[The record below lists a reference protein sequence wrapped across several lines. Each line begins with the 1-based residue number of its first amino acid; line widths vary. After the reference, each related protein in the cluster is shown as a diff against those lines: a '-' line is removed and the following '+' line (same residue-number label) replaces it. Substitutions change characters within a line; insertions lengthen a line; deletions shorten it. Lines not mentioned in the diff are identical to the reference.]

1 MNAIRKLNPT
11 AGANFVEVDVPDL
24 TPNSVLVEVLS
35 TSVCGTDVHIFDWDE
50 WASSRL
56 NLPLT
61 IGHELSGKV
70 IEVGSNVE
78 SINRGDFISAESHIT
93 CGSCLQCN
101 KGLSHLCNV
110 VKLRGVDFDGC
121 FADFAL
127 IDKSSIW
134 VNDSNISPEIASIQE
149 PFGNALHS
157 LTYTDVKDET
167 VLILGC
173 GPIGLCAI
181 ALCRLFGAE
190 QIFAVDISEYRLDL
204 ASKMGATEIINATSD
219 NYHQGIMDMTN
230 GLGVGILLELSGS
243 PIALSEGLKLV
254 RSGGYVS
261 LLGLPSKNVSIDVSN
276 NIILKGL
283 TVQGIFGRI
292 IPKTWEET
300 SKLLTSNKLNLS
312 DLITH
317 QFKLKDFDSAFN
329 LMKTGMCGKIV
340 MIP

>member
-1 MNAIRKLNPT
+1 MNAICKLNP
-11 AGANFVEVDVPDL
+11 ALGAELIDVDTPNL
-24 TPNSVLVEVLS
+24 TPNSVLVEVLF
-35 TSVCGTDVHIFDWDE
+35 TSICGTDIHIFDWDQ
-50 WASSRL
+50 WASSRM
-56 NLPLT
+56 NLPLI

-70 IEVGSNVE
+70 IEIGSNVK
-78 SINRGDFISAESHIT
+78 SVNCGDFISAESHVT
-93 CGSCLQCN
+93 CGSCLQCST
-101 KGLSHLCNV
+101 GLSHLCNV

-121 FADFAL
+121 FADFAM
-127 IDKSSIW
+127 IDESSIW
-134 VNDSNISPEIASIQE
+134 VNDSCISPEIASIQE

-157 LTYTDVKDET
+157 LTYTNVKDEK
-167 VLILGC
+167 VIVLGC

-181 ALCRLFGAE
+181 ALCHLFGAE

-219 NYHQGIMDMTN
+219 NYSKDIMDMTN

-261 LLGLPSKNVSIDVSN
+261 LLGLPSKNVSLDISN
-276 NIILKGL
+276 DIILKGL

-292 IPKTWEET
+292 LPKTWEET
-300 SKLLTSNKLNLS
+300 SKILTSNKLNLS

-317 QFKLKDFDSAFN
+317 QFKLEEFNSAFN

-340 MIP
+340 MSP